1 MFNDLLDETEGFKY
15 QNTVKIFFKK
25 CKSTEIVFS
34 PVYFSSTTKTV
45 VNRKFDLEKD
55 FQEVLY
61 SIERWINEGSGW
73 IIKSINSQLIS
84 ISTFRPLSG
93 SPYIKLSVE
102 FRNSKKGLINIKN
115 NDQNVFFG
123 VILDMLI

>member
-1 MFNDLLDETEGFKY
+1 MINH
-15 QNTVKIFFKK
+15 
-25 CKSTEIVFS
+25 
-34 PVYFSSTTKTV
+34 
-45 VNRKFDLEKD
+45 KFDLEKD
-55 FQEVLY
+55 FQELLY

-93 SPYIKLSVE
+93 SPYIKLSAE

-123 VILDMLI
+123 VMLDILI